1 MARKGKKS
9 PQNRQNAAGNSRI
22 SVMSDEEDTY
32 NPFKDIK
39 KINAVTKI
47 NTSEKSKTVKN
58 KSKNNNLIIEDL
70 GDVSFAQV
78 FEQWENGGV
87 VNKKSIDKQDGKSED
102 FSAIFEQW
110 EISQG
115 LKPKYGKKVKDNP
128 NRKSSNYSPTK
139 DFGQILNEFE
149 KGPQKS
155 PSKKQKTKNKEK
167 FDAKKVETEVVN
179 IDVEDKEKP
188 SKEKKIIKENRVDIA
203 WPMDNS
209 KDVFVSENK
218 EIVIEL
224 ENENENELER
234 NTAQKY
240 YKKNKWKDQDDEN
253 SKKAKWD
260 FSDIYNS
267 WEAKHDDS
275 KLIEEKKIREK
286 KESKGISISYLRSMS
301 PEAELDLH
309 GETSD
314 IAALKV
320 SEFLNNS
327 RNRGLKKVSII
338 TGKGLHSE
346 NGKPVLKDI
355 VLEEIRCSNIVREA
369 YHPKAISGGSGVIWV
384 IFKSISEK
392 KIYY

>member
-1 MARKGKKS
+1 MARKRKKS

-22 SVMSDEEDTY
+22 SVMSEEDDTY

-39 KINAVTKI
+39 KIDVVTKI
-47 NTSEKSKTVKN
+47 NTSKKSNTVKN
-58 KSKNNNLIIEDL
+58 KSKNNDLVVEDL

-87 VNKKSIDKQDGKSED
+87 VNKKSIDKKDEKSED
-102 FSAIFEQW
+102 FSSIFEQW

-149 KGPQKS
+149 KGPTKS
-155 PSKKQKTKNKEK
+155 PSKKQKSKNKEK
-167 FDAKKVETEVVN
+167 FDAKKDTKKVVN
-179 IDVEDKEKP
+179 TTLETKEKP
-188 SKEKKIIKENRVDIA
+188 SKEKKIIKDSRVDIA
-203 WPMDNS
+203 WPMENS

-218 EIVIEL
+218 EILVEVENKEEL
-224 ENENENELER
+224 AK
-234 NTAQKY
+234 NTSQKY
-240 YKKNKWKDQDDEN
+240 YKKNKWKDQKDDN
-253 SKKAKWD
+253 SNKVKWD

-275 KLIEEKKIREK
+275 KSIEEKKNREK

-346 NGKPVLKDI
+346 NGKSVLKDI

>member
-1 MARKGKKS
+1 MARKRKKS

-22 SVMSDEEDTY
+22 SVMSEEDDTY

-39 KINAVTKI
+39 KIDAVTKI
-47 NTSEKSKTVKN
+47 NTSNKSKTVKN
-58 KSKNNNLIIEDL
+58 KSKNNDLVVEDL

-87 VNKKSIDKQDGKSED
+87 VNKKSIDKKDEKSED
-102 FSAIFEQW
+102 FSSIFEQW

-149 KGPQKS
+149 KGPTKS
-155 PSKKQKTKNKEK
+155 PSKKQKSKNKEK
-167 FDAKKVETEVVN
+167 FDAMKDTTKVVN
-179 IDVEDKEKP
+179 TTLETKEKP
-188 SKEKKIIKENRVDIA
+188 SKEKKIIKDSRVDIA
-203 WPMDNS
+203 WPMENS

-218 EIVIEL
+218 EILVEVENKEEL
-224 ENENENELER
+224 AK
-234 NTAQKY
+234 NTSQKY
-240 YKKNKWKDQDDEN
+240 YKKNKWKDQKGDN
-253 SKKAKWD
+253 SNKVKWD

-275 KLIEEKKIREK
+275 KSIEEKKNREK

-346 NGKPVLKDI
+346 NGKSVLKDI

>member
-1 MARKGKKS
+1 MARKRKKS

-22 SVMSDEEDTY
+22 SVMNEEEDTY

-47 NTSEKSKTVKN
+47 NTSKKSKTVKN
-58 KSKNNNLIIEDL
+58 KSKNNNLVVEDL

-87 VNKKSIDKQDGKSED
+87 VNKKSIDKKDEKSED
-102 FSAIFEQW
+102 FSTIFEQW

-115 LKPKYGKKVKDNP
+115 LEPKYGKKVKDNP

-149 KGPQKS
+149 KGPIKS
-155 PSKKQKTKNKEK
+155 PSKKQKSKNKEK
-167 FDAKKVETEVVN
+167 FDAMKDATKVENTTLET
-179 IDVEDKEKP
+179 KEKP
-188 SKEKKIIKENRVDIA
+188 SKEKEIIKDSRVDIA
-203 WPMDNS
+203 WPMENS

-218 EIVIEL
+218 EILVEIENKDEL
-224 ENENENELER
+224 EK
-234 NTAQKY
+234 NTSQKY
-240 YKKNKWKDQDDEN
+240 YKKNKWKDQKDDN
-253 SKKAKWD
+253 SNKVKWD

-275 KLIEEKKIREK
+275 KSIEEKKNREK

-369 YHPKAISGGSGVIWV
+369 YHPKAINGGSGVIWI

>member
-1 MARKGKKS
+1 MARKRKKS

-22 SVMSDEEDTY
+22 SVMSEEDDTY

-39 KINAVTKI
+39 KIDAVTKI
-47 NTSEKSKTVKN
+47 NTSKKSNTVKN
-58 KSKNNNLIIEDL
+58 KSKNNDLVVEDL

-87 VNKKSIDKQDGKSED
+87 VNKKSIDKKDEKSED
-102 FSAIFEQW
+102 FSSIFEQW

-149 KGPQKS
+149 KGPTKS
-155 PSKKQKTKNKEK
+155 PFKKQKSKNKEK
-167 FDAKKVETEVVN
+167 FDAKKDTTKVVN
-179 IDVEDKEKP
+179 TTLETKEKP
-188 SKEKKIIKENRVDIA
+188 SKEKKIIKDSRVDIA
-203 WPMDNS
+203 WPMENS

-218 EIVIEL
+218 EILVEVENKEEL
-224 ENENENELER
+224 AK
-234 NTAQKY
+234 NTSQKY
-240 YKKNKWKDQDDEN
+240 YKKNKWKDQKDDN
-253 SKKAKWD
+253 SNKVKWD

-275 KLIEEKKIREK
+275 KSIEEKKNREK

-346 NGKPVLKDI
+346 NGKSVLKDI